1 MQHTMTDVVILC
13 GGLGTRL
20 RPVVQDRPKPMA
32 LINGR
37 PFLDLVIDSVLAH
50 GLRRIVFCTGHH
62 GDWIAQHVSRRTDCE
77 AIISQEQTPLGT
89 AGALRACGSLLTTP
103 TILVLN
109 GDSLCRIDLQAF
121 LTAHHTRQAL
131 ATMAVVPSNE
141 RTDAGGVT
149 MDAGGRIRA
158 FQEKQTAPYLNA
170 GIYAMQKLPIDA
182 VPDVTPNQVQILT
195 NSPGLGP
202 VEVEKFITFP
212 VETALSGLPGITLIR
227 SVSRFG
233 LSAVTVYFEEGMD
246 IYFCRRLVMERLP
259 RARPR

>member
-1 MQHTMTDVVILC
+1 MQHAMTDVVILC

-37 PFLDLVIDSVLAH
+37 PFLDLVVDHVLSY

-131 ATMAVVPSNE
+131 ATMAVVPSSE

-170 GIYAMQKLPIDA
+170 GIYAMQSAAIHEIPDS
-182 VPDVTPNQVQILT
+182 VPCSLERDLFPRLTDGRLYGYACSVPLYDIGTPARLAAFEA
-195 NSPGLGP
+195 L
-202 VEVEKFITFP
+202 EKDSTEHHYITS
-212 VETALSGLPGITLIR
+212 LSQ
-227 SVSRFG
+227 
-233 LSAVTVYFEEGMD
+233 
-246 IYFCRRLVMERLP
+246 
-259 RARPR
+259 

>member
-1 MQHTMTDVVILC
+1 MQHAMTNVVILC
-13 GGLGTRL
+13 GGLGNRL

-37 PFLDLVIDSVLAH
+37 PFLDLVVDHVLSY

-109 GDSLCRIDLQAF
+109 GDSLCRIDLHAF
-121 LTAHHTRQAL
+121 LTAHHNRQAV
-131 ATMAVVPSNE
+131 ATMAVIPSNG

-149 MDAGGRIRA
+149 MDACGRIRT
-158 FQEKQTAPYLNA
+158 FQEKQSGSFLNA
-170 GIYAMQKLPIDA
+170 GIYAVQRHLIDDIPDSA
-182 VPDVTPNQVQILT
+182 PCSLERDIFPQLTDGRLYGYACTVPLYDIGTPARLAAFEA
-195 NSPGLGP
+195 L
-202 VEVEKFITFP
+202 EKDSTKHHY
-212 VETALSGLPGITLIR
+212 TTSLSQ
-227 SVSRFG
+227 
-233 LSAVTVYFEEGMD
+233 
-246 IYFCRRLVMERLP
+246 
-259 RARPR
+259 

>member
-1 MQHTMTDVVILC
+1 MQHAMTNVVILC
-13 GGLGTRL
+13 GGLGNRL

-37 PFLDLVIDSVLAH
+37 PFLDLVVDHVLSY

-109 GDSLCRIDLQAF
+109 GDSLCRIDLHAF
-121 LTAHHTRQAL
+121 LTAHHNRQAV
-131 ATMAVVPSNE
+131 ATMAVIPSNG

-149 MDAGGRIRA
+149 MDACGRIRT
-158 FQEKQTAPYLNA
+158 FQEKQSGSFLNA
-170 GIYAMQKLPIDA
+170 GIYAVQRHLIDDIPDSA
-182 VPDVTPNQVQILT
+182 PCSLERDIFPQLTDGRLYGYACTVPLYDIGTPARLAAFEA
-195 NSPGLGP
+195 L
-202 VEVEKFITFP
+202 EKDSTKHHYITS
-212 VETALSGLPGITLIR
+212 LSQ
-227 SVSRFG
+227 
-233 LSAVTVYFEEGMD
+233 
-246 IYFCRRLVMERLP
+246 
-259 RARPR
+259 